1 LRKNLGLQDRVELP
15 GLTKVPHE
23 KMKHADLFV
32 LSSRHEGFPNVLCEA
47 MASGLPV
54 ISFDCPC
61 GPREI
66 IRPNIDGVLVP
77 PEDTKALAV
86 AMDRL
91 MGDDEERNRL
101 ARRAPDVLERFGLE
115 KVMGMWEE
123 VLNSTADKQAS
134 C

>member
-1 LRKNLGLQDRVELP
+1 
-15 GLTKVPHE
+15 
-23 KMKHADLFV
+23 MKHADLFV

-123 VLNSTADKQAS
+123 VLNSTADKQVS